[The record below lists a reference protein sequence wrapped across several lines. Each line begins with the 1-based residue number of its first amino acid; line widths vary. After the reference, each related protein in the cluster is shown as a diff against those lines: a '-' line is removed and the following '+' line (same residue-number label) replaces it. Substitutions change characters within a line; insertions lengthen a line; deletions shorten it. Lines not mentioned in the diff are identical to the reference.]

1 MRLFADELLPGGSQ
15 NLLHAT
21 QHILAGVV
29 VLVEHGDLR
38 VGPRLQDVPGQDAP
52 FVGVQGQPAHA
63 PGELSRIIQPR
74 GGAGRNEELRY
85 FGVVEIAAR
94 RQPSGRAYLRREKS
108 HLIALHQAARLLQGF
123 RRAVAIVGQHQLELA
138 PIHAALGVDQ
148 VKPCRHG
155 LADDAIACG
164 RAAERSGRADLDLAI
179 RHARGARALRAD
191 QARNAGQHGAGKHGD
206 ELSFLHGVSCGGGE
220 MNGWMGEPWPAASG
234 RLPLQAQHGFADQ
247 RHAVVAEIHVRL
259 VHEDGR

>member
-1 MRLFADELLPGGSQ
+1 
-15 NLLHAT
+15 
-21 QHILAGVV
+21 
-29 VLVEHGDLR
+29 
-38 VGPRLQDVPGQDAP
+38 
-52 FVGVQGQPAHA
+52 
-63 PGELSRIIQPR
+63 
-74 GGAGRNEELRY
+74 LRY

-179 RHARGARALRAD
+179 RHARVPAPCARTRP
-191 QARNAGQHGAGKHGD
+191 
-206 ELSFLHGVSCGGGE
+206 ETPVSMAPE
-220 MNGWMGEPWPAASG
+220 SMVMNCLFCMMSP
-234 RLPLQAQHGFADQ
+234 
-247 RHAVVAEIHVRL
+247 VVVVR
-259 VHEDGR
+259 